1 MCSLSDFYY
10 FFVLFQQIDLTLLR
24 LKTTYD
30 SPYHDT
36 HPTIQV
42 RSNLQLLVYQ
52 WKRFLAL
59 CVFVDSTLTPFSRHI
74 IVVSFY
80 SLSNPPPTSL
90 VILVRNTASP
100 TWTGFV
106 YPTTHGAVIKQT
118 ITNKQTNKNIQTF
131 SSAFLAHDG
140 VILAHRTLDDD
151 QVHVVRATRIVC
163 GPFKF
168 LFSGCCSWFTWLI
181 YYCILLPFSPLFV
194 APKRSRDRLPL
205 RAEDFSCNFKITRL
219 RCSGD
224 PNNVF
229 PQVF

>member
-1 MCSLSDFYY
+1 MCVRWLDPYSL
-10 FFVLFQQIDLTLLR
+10 
-24 LKTTYD
+24 
-30 SPYHDT
+30 
-36 HPTIQV
+36 
-42 RSNLQLLVYQ
+42 
-52 WKRFLAL
+52 
-59 CVFVDSTLTPFSRHI
+59 LTPYYCGLI
-74 IVVSFY
+74 LLSFQPIPY
-80 SLSNPPPTSL
+80 LIGHSCAQYCFTYLNWFCLPDNPWCCNQT
-90 VILVRNTASP
+90 NN
-100 TWTGFV
+100 
-106 YPTTHGAVIKQT
+106 HKQ
-118 ITNKQTNKNIQTF
+118 TNKQTNKNIQTF

-151 QVHVVRATRIVC
+151 QVHLVRATRIVC